1 MVFLVCPRL
10 ASSSQINNGPLVI
23 GAIPCN
29 QRVVTGV
36 TRGVVNTGMA
46 KENALSSEKKI
57 PPAFSKNRRNEKTL
71 LENTF

>member
-1 MVFLVCPRL
+1 
-10 ASSSQINNGPLVI
+10 
-23 GAIPCN
+23 
-29 QRVVTGV
+29 VVTGV

-71 LENTF
+71 LENTL